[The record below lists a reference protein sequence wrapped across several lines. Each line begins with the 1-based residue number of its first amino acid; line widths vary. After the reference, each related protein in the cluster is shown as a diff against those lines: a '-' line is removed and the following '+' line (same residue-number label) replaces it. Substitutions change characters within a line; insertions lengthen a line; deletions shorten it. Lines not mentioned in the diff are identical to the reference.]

1 MKQQAQEDALLHTAE
16 AVRAACL
23 RAALDGY
30 ERAGLSGLCEEGRW
44 EMALD
49 SIQSLDVNAV
59 VSGLSKESNG
69 QALDSMKDRL
79 SRVRES

>member
-1 MKQQAQEDALLHTAE
+1 MGEQVVEDPLRRTAE

-23 RAALDGY
+23 QAALDGY

-49 SIQSLDVNAV
+49 AIQSLDVNALLRK
-59 VSGLSKESNG
+59 LSD
-69 QALDSMKDRL
+69 QASVLP
-79 SRVRES
+79 

>member
-1 MKQQAQEDALLHTAE
+1 VGEQVVEDPLRRTAE

-23 RAALDGY
+23 QAALDGY

-49 SIQSLDVNAV
+49 AIQSLDVNALLRK
-59 VSGLSKESNG
+59 LSD
-69 QALDSMKDRL
+69 QASVLP
-79 SRVRES
+79 